1 MDCPE
6 KTVLTAAFIFGGITM
21 LFPSLITLHSYITKW
36 IPESTPEQQKQMKLV
51 LAGSVILGISV
62 VGGGIWYL
70 KTQKCI

>member
-21 LFPSLITLHSYITKW
+21 LFPSLITLHTYLTKW
-36 IPESTPEQQKQMKLV
+36 LVEASPEQQRQMKLV
-51 LAGSVILGISV
+51 LAGSMVLGVAV

-70 KTQKCI
+70 KTQKCL